1 MKTEKHE
8 NNELYDYNCAFPC
21 DHPLRRYLGLWALGG
36 VREKRVSGG
45 DFDRG
50 GRGGGRGVR
59 TMNRRPGGVKITPK
73 NPSLS
78 CAPRAPRGPPRG
90 DFGALPP
97 GALSKSGVR
106 TCFGDSPSRR

>member
-1 MKTEKHE
+1 MSG
-8 NNELYDYNCAFPC
+8 FPVGV
-21 DHPLRRYLGLWALGG
+21 LTGG
-36 VREKRVSGG
+36 GG
-45 DFDRG
+45 
-50 GRGGGRGVR
+50 GGGRGVG

-106 TCFGDSPSRR
+106 TCSGDSPSENNKSDNGKQIKYHKYLKS